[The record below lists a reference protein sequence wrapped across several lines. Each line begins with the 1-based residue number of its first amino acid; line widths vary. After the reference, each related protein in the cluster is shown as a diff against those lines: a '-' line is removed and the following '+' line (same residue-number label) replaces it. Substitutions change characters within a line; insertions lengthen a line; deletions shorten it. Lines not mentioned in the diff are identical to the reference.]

1 MSDFLSSNVIVDP
14 NTLAFNVDTAYASV
28 TAEDIIIDT
37 TNRVIALKFTGTNNL
52 EFHGVTLKAL
62 YSAVKDAWQ
71 GDTGGPGS
79 SNRLIKFPFP
89 FRPITDEQY
98 ELVDGWTFDKTNTSD
113 TGDGTLLS
121 TEELIR
127 TGGWQVF
134 NDDNTPVLTEQW
146 QNVISLGTLGT
157 GEQVYYERGY
167 KDGAGLVTA
176 HVPEDIRLTDATNQ
190 AVQLYAALGSRT
202 DVSFAATGNVITTTG
217 GDVSPFSAGDVIV
230 VDSGGNDGVF
240 TVTNVNT
247 GAGTITVAEQ
257 LVEEATGNATTI
269 IADYTKYFKIF
280 CREWQQTYASSSFEG
295 IGIDT
300 TVGGAGATFQ
310 AYRYPLT
317 NATDPDIVDDTGA
330 ALNESTVSSG
340 GLAGLNNPYANVTID
355 YLRDANGDIYNI
367 RQDIADTTAYAVGD
381 VIYYP
386 TDGNWYEVLAAHTT
400 GTGDDPS
407 ANVSRYG
414 VYEGQRE
421 VGINGNQAF
430 NIIIDADTNVAGN
443 VSGANRL
450 RTIYQS
456 VQFQLRQNED
466 IDATLPSSPD
476 GDVTGK
482 TADELL
488 SFVGPTL
495 VTAQGVYI
503 DSFNSQDNND
513 ISLTATNNADGTSTS
528 VAFDFKA
535 QITLNF
541 GQNLLDDS
549 DAKYFLFF
557 DNAGGNAFGTSN
569 AIIVNDAEDPVAPI
583 SGDVSEA
590 ALAEPFTSVTR
601 SFDYTGNEQ
610 GGRTADTDADVVGVA
625 IGLQTGQYV
634 SATGTIERNTT
645 NAISLIAAFERNY
658 TV

>member
-1 MSDFLSSNVIVDP
+1 MSDFIAANVIVDP
-14 NTLAFNVDTAYASV
+14 NVLGFNVDTAYASV

-37 TNRVIALKFTGTNNL
+37 TNRVIALKFTATNNL

-89 FRPITDEQY
+89 FGPITDEQY

-127 TGGWQVF
+127 TGGWQVT
-134 NDDNTPVLTEQW
+134 DESDVLTEQW
-146 QNVISLGTLGT
+146 QSVISLGELGT
-157 GEQVYYERGY
+157 AEQVYYERGY
-167 KDGAGLVTA
+167 KDGAGLVTTHA
-176 HVPEDIRLTDATNQ
+176 PEDIRLTDATNQ

-202 DVSFAATGNVITTTG
+202 DVSFAATGNVITTTE
-217 GDVSPFSAGDVIV
+217 GDVSPFTAGDVIV
-230 VDSGGNDGVF
+230 VDSSSNDGIF

-257 LVEEATGNATTI
+257 LVEEPAGNATTI
-269 IADYTKYFKIF
+269 TADYRKYFKIF

-295 IGIDT
+295 IGVDT
-300 TVGGAGATFQ
+300 AVGGAGAVFQ

-317 NATDPDIVDDTGA
+317 NTTDPDIVDDAGA
-330 ALNESTVSSG
+330 ALAETTVATG
-340 GLAGLNNPYANVTID
+340 GVGISNLLDPYANVTID
-355 YLRDANGDIYNI
+355 YLRDANGDFYNI
-367 RQDIADTTAYAVGD
+367 LQDIADTTAYEVGD

-443 VSGANRL
+443 VSGDNRL

-466 IDATLPSSPD
+466 IDRGPSSPD
-476 GDVTGK
+476 GAVTGK

-513 ISLTATNNADGTSTS
+513 ISLTATNNADGTSQS

-541 GQNLLDDS
+541 GDNLVNDS
-549 DAKYFLFF
+549 AAKYFLFF
-557 DNAGGNAFGTSN
+557 ANANGNAFGTSN

-583 SGDVSEA
+583 SGDVNSQ
-590 ALAEPFTSVTR
+590 SSITR
-601 SFDYTGNEQ
+601 SFDYTGNDQ
-610 GGRTADTDADVVGVA
+610 GGRTADSDAPVVGVA
-625 IGLQTGQYV
+625 IGLNTGQYV
-634 SATGTIERNTT
+634 SSTTTIERNTT

-658 TV
+658 TI

>member
-1 MSDFLSSNVIVDP
+1 MADYTGLPEVDP
-14 NTLAFNVDTAYASV
+14 NALSFNVDTAFASV
-28 TAEDIIIDT
+28 TSEEIIIDT
-37 TNRVIALKFTGTNNL
+37 TNRVIALKIQGTL
-52 EFHGVTLKAL
+52 DKDGVTLKTL
-62 YSAVKDAWQ
+62 YSAIKDAWQ

-89 FRPITDEQY
+89 FTPITDEQY
-98 ELVDGWTFDKTNTSD
+98 EVVDGWTFDKTNTSD
-113 TGDGTLLS
+113 AGDGTLLS

-127 TGGWQVF
+127 TGGWSVTNE
-134 NDDNTPVLTEQW
+134 NDVLTEQW
-146 QNVISLGTLGT
+146 QSVISLGVLGS

-167 KDGAGLVTA
+167 KNPSTGVVTE
-176 HVPEDIRLTDATNQ
+176 HVPEDVRLTDIVNQ
-190 AVQLYAALGSRT
+190 GVQLYAATGILQ
-202 DVSFAATGNVITTTG
+202 DVSIDETSNTIITTA
-217 GDVSPFSAGDVIV
+217 GDVSVFSVGDIIV
-230 VDSGGNDGVF
+230 YDAVSNTNDGVY
-240 TVTNVNT
+240 TISEVNVN
-247 GAGTITVAEQ
+247 GGVNGNIVVAENLVADASPGNVTIT
-257 LVEEATGNATTI
+257 
-269 IADYTKYFKIF
+269 ADYRKYFKIF

-300 TVGGAGATFQ
+300 ATTGAGANPQ

-317 NATDPDIVDDTGA
+317 NATDPDIVDDAGA
-330 ALNESTVSSG
+330 ALAEATVSSG

-367 RQDIADTTAYAVGD
+367 RQDIADSTAYAVGD

-407 ANVSRYG
+407 GNVSRYG

-430 NIIIDADTNVAGN
+430 NIIIDADTNVAAN
-443 VSGANRL
+443 VSGDNRL

-466 IDATLPSSPD
+466 IDQGPSTPD

-513 ISLTATNNADGTSTS
+513 ISLTATNNADGTSNS
-528 VAFDFKA
+528 VSFDFKA

-541 GQNLLDDS
+541 GDNLLNDA

-557 DNAGGNAFGTSN
+557 ANANGNAFGTSN

-583 SGDVSEA
+583 SGDVNNQS
-590 ALAEPFTSVTR
+590 SITR
-601 SFDYTGNEQ
+601 SFDYTGNDQ
-610 GGRTADTDADVVGVA
+610 GNRTPDTDAPVVGVA

-634 SATGTIERNTT
+634 QATSTIERNTT